1 MKVLIN
7 TNKSKAVLA
16 RFRDKVYGL
25 NPKPGFEEQRNSL
38 IKLVVDSMESEPEQ
52 WDELCQISIGWIG
65 DKFISILDDEE
76 KEFSKEILDIICSMF
91 FRFISER
98 YLSTKNELEME
109 FEDARRFVLNNIDS
123 FENKAKEQIEFAI
136 HGMPIAILK
145 AILNSDSISSIK
157 EFNSISTQAN
167 KLKEDWENEISEK
180 ESRVILLKES
190 LEKYEDGFNFVG
202 LYHGFDKLAKDK
214 ESERDNLLFWIR
226 IISVIIVLP
235 ILAELIFVYINIKD
249 IASVKEGLLVSI
261 FPTVS
266 LVAISVYYFRVL
278 LFNYKSVK
286 SQLLQIDLRKTLC
299 RFIQHY
305 TKYSSDIKK
314 QDPESLSKFENI
326 IFSGI
331 VSDDDKLP
339 ATYDGIEQIG
349 KLIKSVK
356 L

>member
-1 MKVLIN
+1 MNVLIN
-7 TNKSKAVLA
+7 TNQSKAVLA
-16 RFRDKVYGL
+16 RFRDKVDDL
-25 NPKPGFEEQRNSL
+25 NPKSEFEEQRNSL
-38 IKLVVDSMESEPEQ
+38 IRLVVNSMESEPEQ

-65 DKFISILDDEE
+65 DKFISRLANEE
-76 KEFSKEILDIICSMF
+76 KKFSKEMLDIICSMC
-91 FRFISER
+91 FRFIFEL
-98 YLSTKNELEME
+98 YLSTKNKLDME
-109 FEDARRFVLNNIDS
+109 FESARRFVLNNIGS
-123 FENKAKEQIEFAI
+123 FENSAKEQIEYAI
-136 HGMPIAILK
+136 RDMPIAIFK
-145 AILNSDSISSIK
+145 AISNSDSISSIK

-180 ESRVILLKES
+180 ESRVISLKES
-190 LEKYEDGFNFVG
+190 LEKYEVDFNFVG
-202 LYHGFDKLAKDK
+202 LYQGFEKLATEK

-235 ILAELIFVYINIKD
+235 ILAELIFIYININD
-249 IASVKEGLLVSI
+249 IASVQEGLFASV

-331 VSDDDKLP
+331 VSDDGKLP
-339 ATYDGIEQIG
+339 ATYDGAEQIV
-349 KLIKSVK
+349 KLIKSAK
-356 L
+356 